1 MFSDTDGNGEW
12 TTGLLDS
19 IQPEE
24 VAYYPKKIELK
35 RNWDIEQDW
44 DIYELPVD
52 RQKPY
57 ALLKNKPKLKRGEKA
72 PGRED
77 ENTEEDE
84 FMGSDYI
91 DDRYNNGNDRLNRNN
106 RNNRNNNNLNMG
118 GFQQTTG
125 NRRRF

>member
-1 MFSDTDGNGEW
+1 MRGAIIPAWLSHWPPLPLALVRAPLINC
-12 TTGLLDS
+12 
-19 IQPEE
+19 
-24 VAYYPKKIELK
+24 V
-35 RNWDIEQDW
+35 
-44 DIYELPVD
+44 PVD